1 MGKIKLSEIL
11 DLFNGFA
18 FKSTDYVDKSN
29 VLNCRMSNIRP
40 DGRFDILY
48 NPRYLP
54 ENYADKF
61 SNYKLR
67 DGDLIVAMTDL
78 AGDPKILGVPT
89 IVQTNGTTILLNQR
103 VGKLILKEKEKIFV
117 PWLRYNLGRKEVQ
130 KYYSR
135 FSNGGL
141 QINLGKNDLLSYE
154 IEITPLSTQKAI
166 ADKLDKADAL
176 RKKDKELLAQYD
188 ELAQAIF
195 IDMFGDPVRNEKG
208 WKTHKAKTIFNFSS
222 GKFNSTKNLDASY
235 AFPTYGG
242 NGITGF
248 SSSFLIDFPT
258 IVIGRVGAYC
268 GSIHI
273 TDEKSW
279 ITDNAI
285 YIKSIPKEVN
295 LVFLYFFLINY
306 KLNRFADYSGQ
317 PKITQKPLEDID
329 FFIVDINLQNQFAE
343 KIKNIEAQKAIVK
356 QQAQQSEDLFQALL
370 QESFNFN

>member
-1 MGKIKLSEIL
+1 MKLVNLFEICSPKQWKTISGNEIL
-11 DLFNGFA
+11 KNGKYPVYGANGIIGYYNEYNHEHETLLITCRGATCGTLNISVPKSYVNGNAMALDDISDKVDL
-18 FKSTDYVDKSN
+18 
-29 VLNCRMSNIRP
+29 
-40 DGRFDILY
+40 
-48 NPRYLP
+48 
-54 ENYADKF
+54 KF
-61 SNYKLR
+61 L
-67 DGDLIVAMTDL
+67 
-78 AGDPKILGVPT
+78 
-89 IVQTNGTTILLNQR
+89 
-103 VGKLILKEKEKIFV
+103 
-117 PWLRYNLGRKEVQ
+117 
-130 KYYSR
+130 YYSLLVR
-135 FSNGGL
+135 GFNDVISGSAQPQITREGL
-141 QINLGKNDLLSYE
+141 QKVYINLCQ
-154 IEITPLSTQKAI
+154 LSTQKAI

-195 IDMFGDPVRNEKG
+195 IDMFGDPVKNEKG

-222 GKFNSTKNLDASY
+222 GKFNPTKNLDASY

-285 YIKSIPKEVN
+285 YIKRIPKEVN
-295 LVFLYFFLINY
+295 LVFLYFFLRNY

-343 KIKNIEAQKAIVK
+343 KIQNIEAQKAIVK
-356 QQAQQSEDLFQALL
+356 QQAQQSEELFQALL
-370 QESFNFN
+370 QESFNFNHTQHEKPQTALSGA